1 MLEKIER
8 VCSAAVKHEAEDVFL
23 QVGNSPSIRVHGKV
37 LELDVDPTT
46 QEEMISFAEDC
57 GYILD
62 SGDTDLSWESKQ
74 GMRYRVNFYSSMSR
88 NCAVLR
94 LLKEVTQSISE
105 LGLPKDRMQNWLSR
119 QSGLVLVTG
128 ATGSGKSTSLASC
141 LNWIIKNHNKHVITV
156 EDPVEYIL
164 NTGKSV
170 ISQREVGADTDSF
183 SKGLRSALR
192 QSPDVILVGEIRDY
206 ETAKVALH
214 ACETGHLVLSTI
226 HSSDVAETF
235 DRLLLL
241 FPKGDRE
248 AARHVLSKQLIG
260 VICQKLV
267 ATADDNF
274 YLLLEHLE
282 NSGVIRKWIREGD
295 IHSITD
301 YIKESETG
309 GNKSFISSIIVAYK
323 AKLISEDVA
332 RAACADPNEFNRM
345 KLGVS
350 HGSR

>member
-8 VCSAAVKHEAEDVFL
+8 VCDAAVKHEAEDVFL
-23 QVGNSPSIRVHGKV
+23 QVGISPSIRVHGKV
-37 LELDVDPTT
+37 LELDVDATS
-46 QEEMISFAEDC
+46 QEEMEALAEDC
-57 GYILD
+57 GYD
-62 SGDTDLSWESKQ
+62 MESGDADLSWESKS

-88 NCAVLR
+88 SCAVLR

-105 LGLPKDRMQNWLSR
+105 LGLPKDRMQDWLSR

-141 LNWIIKNHNKHVITV
+141 LNWIIKNHHKHVVTV

-170 ISQREVGADTDSF
+170 ISQREVGADTESF
-183 SKGLRSALR
+183 GAGLRSALR

-226 HSSDVAETF
+226 HSSNVAETF

-241 FPKGDRE
+241 FPEGDRE
-248 AARHVLSKQLIG
+248 SARHVLSKQLIG

-267 ATADDNF
+267 ETVDESL

-282 NSGVIRKWIREGD
+282 NAGVIRKWIREGD
-295 IHSITD
+295 MHSITD
-301 YIKESETG
+301 FIKESEVG
-309 GNKSFISSIIVAYK
+309 GNKSFISSIIGAYK
-323 AKLISEDVA
+323 AELITEEVA
-332 RAACADPNEFNRM
+332 RAACGDPSEFNRM

>member
-8 VCSAAVKHEAEDVFL
+8 VCSAAVKHQAEDVFL
-23 QVGNSPSIRVHGKV
+23 QVGNSPNIRVRGKV
-37 LELDVDPTT
+37 LELDVEPTT
-46 QEEMISFAEDC
+46 TEEMISLAEDC
-57 GYILD
+57 GYDLE
-62 SGDTDLSWESKQ
+62 SGDADLSWTSEQ
-74 GMRYRVNFYSSMSR
+74 GMRYRINFYSSMSR
-88 NCAVLR
+88 SCAVLR

-105 LGLPKDRMQNWLSR
+105 LGLPKDRMQDWLSR

-141 LNWIIKNHNKHVITV
+141 LNWIIKNHNKHIVTV

-164 NTGKSV
+164 NSGKSV
-170 ISQREVGADTDSF
+170 ISQREVGADTESF
-183 SKGLRSALR
+183 GKGLRSALR

-226 HSSDVAETF
+226 HSSNVAETF

-241 FPKGDRE
+241 FPEGDRE
-248 AARHVLSKQLIG
+248 SARHVLSKQLIG
-260 VICQKLV
+260 VLCQKLV
-267 ATADDNF
+267 NTVDDSL
-274 YLLLEHLE
+274 YLVLEHLE
-282 NSGVIRKWIREGD
+282 NAGVISKWIREGD
-295 IHSITD
+295 MHNISD
-301 YIKESETG
+301 FIKSSETG
-309 GNKSFISSIIVAYK
+309 GNKSFISSIISAYK
-323 AKLISEDVA
+323 AQLISEDVA
-332 RAACADPNEFNRM
+332 RIACEDPNEFNRM